1 MLPMSIQCQN
11 CGEYIHKGKKFNG
24 RKEEAKGEEYLGIKV
39 WRFYLKCT
47 TCLAELTF
55 KTDPKRNDYTVEN
68 GATRNFE
75 PWRQRNTEEELEK
88 AKKAREEMGDNM
100 KVLENR
106 TEASKRE
113 MDLQDVIEEVKEL
126 NARAAQLTTE
136 QIIDIHSG
144 AADRWE
150 EAQIEEMA
158 AKAFAHKQS
167 NGGMTNGAGGKS
179 AAAMPT
185 PLSQFAAAGSSSS
198 VVAAPAIPSA
208 SSLRLLN
215 RLPDAVDLSAVDYRP
230 AGGAAALDQLEV
242 PDSPNGDSANGA
254 ASITSDAAAAARP
267 ASAAATNA
275 ANSSDA
281 AAAAFAATASSL
293 PAAAPLAGLL
303 LVKKRKSAT
312 DGDGKEKKKKSKKD
326 KKEAQQTNNAAQ
338 PEAEAAGLGGLL
350 GSYGDD
356 SD

>member
-1 MLPMSIQCQN
+1 M
-11 CGEYIHKGKKFNG
+11 
-24 RKEEAKGEEYLGIKV
+24 GIKV

-75 PWRQRNTEEELEK
+75 PWKQRNTEEELEK
-88 AKKAREEMGDNM
+88 AKRAREEMGDTM

-113 MDLQDVIEEVKEL
+113 MDLQDAIEEVKEL
-126 NARAAQLTTE
+126 NARSAQLTTD

-150 EAQIEEMA
+150 EAQIEAMA
-158 AKAFAHKQS
+158 AKAFAHKQN
-167 NGGMTNGAGGKS
+167 NGGSSSSTGKS
-179 AAAMPT
+179 AAAMPDPD
-185 PLSQFAAAGSSSS
+185 PLSQFAAAGSSSAA
-198 VVAAPAIPSA
+198 VAAPAASSS

-230 AGGAAALDQLEV
+230 SGGAAALDQLEV
-242 PDSPNGDSANGA
+242 PDSPTGDGGSASDNA
-254 ASITSDAAAAARP
+254 ATAAAAA
-267 ASAAATNA
+267 
-275 ANSSDA
+275 SSPA
-281 AAAAFAATASSL
+281 AAAAANGSAAAAASASAASSSLAAPSAASVL
-293 PAAAPLAGLL
+293 PAAAPLAGLVL
-303 LVKKRKSAT
+303 IPKKRKPA
-312 DGDGKEKKKKSKKD
+312 DGDKDHKKKSSKKD
-326 KKEAQQTNNAAQ
+326 RKEQQKTNEQTAQ
-338 PEAEAAGLGGLL
+338 AEATPGLGGLL